1 MKRFFQ
7 GKSVR
12 LLPELRY
19 ACAAVAI
26 SAALTIGSP
35 VLASPATPSMASLT
49 TQQKADLSKM
59 LTAELQQV
67 VNKQKRLPGQKV
79 QPISVRLDSQTST
92 VMIEMGR
99 DFIPKGD
106 KYISGDV
113 EEQLHQLEVVAFQIV
128 GDSFV
133 VEGTTFTFG
142 GVPGDKLFAPTKW
155 KPEHLRNKTTVN
167 PSADADSPVVVSA
180 GHGRTKVTGG
190 WGWQRPAMN
199 GWHEDVDNPTLASK
213 LAEFLRTR
221 SDETITFPRST
232 SATIE
237 GQTKLPWW
245 QLAAKYHLA
254 RILPNETN
262 IWNSPDVTSEKDK
275 DVHSRPR
282 YARYL
287 NAKAI
292 ISLHTDAADDTTVRG
307 TRVIYQTGST
317 PSQELATA
325 ISCSMKEIINATT
338 GYETWRVNTP
348 TAGNYGEN
356 REAIEVPANLI
367 EVGFHS
373 NPQDAAAFVDPVFQ
387 DAAMKGI
394 EKGYRV
400 NSRGKTCVP
409 QKITSVPNVVFTVN
423 GPRLDVPINFV
434 GNPQFP
440 VVRTREFV
448 KCPSGWTCPKA
459 ESFTISA
466 EQASPI
472 VGTWSCT
479 GNQTI
484 PRTTFQ
490 IKTTIVDA
498 DGVKNEF
505 NSSFVCAPA

>member
-59 LTAELQQV
+59 LTTELQQV

-356 REAIEVPANLI
+356 REAIEVPANII

-373 NPQDAAAFVDPVFQ
+373 NPQDAAAFRDTVFQ
-387 DAAMKGI
+387 EAAMKGI

-400 NSRGKTCVP
+400 NRDGKTCVP
-409 QKITSVPNVVFTVN
+409 QKITSVPKAVANLN
-423 GPRLDVPINFV
+423 GPKLQVPITFI

-440 VVRTREFV
+440 VKRVRKITN
-448 KCPSGWTCPKA
+448 CPAGWTCPDDV
-459 ESFTISA
+459 FTY
-466 EQASPI
+466 EQEQTTPFNT
-472 VGTWSCT
+472 TWWCNGPT
-479 GNQTI
+479 DT
-484 PRTTFQ
+484 
-490 IKTTIVDA
+490 KTQVVDVLVTLEDA
-498 DGVKNEF
+498 DGVKSEF
-505 NSSFVCAPA
+505 KTNFTCKAA

>member
-1 MKRFFQ
+1 MKRFFH

-79 QPISVRLDSQTST
+79 QPIAVRLDSQTSA

-113 EEQLHQLEVVAFQIV
+113 EEQLHQLELVAFQIV

-133 VEGTTFTFG
+133 VEGITFTFG
-142 GVPGDKLFAPTKW
+142 GVPGDKLFAPTEW
-155 KPEHLRNKTTVN
+155 KPKHLRNKTSVN
-167 PSADADSPVVVSA
+167 PSAAADSPVVVSA

-199 GWHEDVDNPTLASK
+199 GWHEDVDNPTLATK

-221 SDETITFPRST
+221 GAETVVFPRST
-232 SATIE
+232 SSTIE

-254 RILPNETN
+254 RILPAETD
-262 IWNSPDVTSEKDK
+262 IWNSTSVTSEKDK
-275 DVHSRPR
+275 DILSRPR
-282 YARYL
+282 YARHL

-292 ISLHTDAADDTTVRG
+292 ISLHTDATDDTTVRG
-307 TRVIYQTGST
+307 TRVIYQTGRAA
-317 PSQELATA
+317 SQALATA
-325 ISCSMKEIINATT
+325 ISCSMKEIINATP
-338 GYETWRVNTP
+338 GYETWRVNNP

-356 REAIEVPANLI
+356 REAVEVPATLI

-373 NPQDAAAFVDPVFQ
+373 NVEDAAAFVDPVFQ
-387 DAAMKGI
+387 DAAMKGV

-400 NSRGKTCVP
+400 NSKGKTCTP
-409 QKITSVPNVVFTVN
+409 QKISVANASAVVN
-423 GPRLDVPINFV
+423 GPKIQIVTNFV

-440 VVRTREFV
+440 LSFERKFTT
-448 KCPSGWTCPKA
+448 CPTGWTCPPRTA
-459 ESFTISA
+459 TYA
-466 EQASPI
+466 TEQASPLKDE
-472 VGTWSCT
+472 WYCT
-479 GNQTI
+479 GSSST
-484 PRTTFQ
+484 
-490 IKTTIVDA
+490 KTTAFEMLTTIIDA
-498 DGVKNEF
+498 DGVKTEGKSTF
-505 NSSFVCAPA
+505 TCKASA